1 MILRTCLALLLGLFL
16 LVPAPAIA
24 LDFNKEI
31 LIGQDFSGRDLSDA
45 SFTKSN
51 IREAD
56 FRDATLIGVSF
67 FGANLESTNLA
78 NADLRGAILDS
89 ARMTN
94 ANLDGA
100 RLEGAYAFATLFG
113 GASIV
118 GADFTD
124 VLMREDAQE
133 LLCKVASGINPMT
146 GRATRDTLNCD

>member
-1 MILRTCLALLLGLFL
+1 MILRTCLALLLGLL
-16 LVPAPAIA
+16 LWAPSPAIA

-31 LIGQDFSGRDLSDA
+31 LIGQDFSGRDLNDA

-51 IREAD
+51 VREAD
-56 FRDATLIGVSF
+56 FHDASLVGVSF
-67 FGANLESTNLA
+67 FGANLESANLA
-78 NADLRGAILDS
+78 GADLRGAILDS

-94 ANLDGA
+94 ANLEGA

-133 LLCKVASGINPMT
+133 LLCRVASGTNPVT
-146 GRATRDTLNCD
+146 GRATRDTLYCD